1 MRVVGVQGF
10 IEAIEYHHLGRKA
23 KFVFSHTAA
32 VEAIV
37 NVEPSREVLIHLDRK
52 MAWGY
57 SYSIWLAT
65 ANHRRAFLTFTEGE
79 PITEAEL
86 CGFL

>member
-1 MRVVGVQGF
+1 MQGF
-10 IEAIEYHHLGRKA
+10 IEAIDYNDLGRNA
-23 KFVFSHTAA
+23 MILFSHTVA

-37 NVEPSREVLIHLDRK
+37 YVEPSREVLIHLDRK

-57 SYSIWLAT
+57 SYSLWLT
-65 ANHRRAFLTFTEGE
+65 TGNNRRAFLNFTEGM

-86 CGFL
+86 YGFL